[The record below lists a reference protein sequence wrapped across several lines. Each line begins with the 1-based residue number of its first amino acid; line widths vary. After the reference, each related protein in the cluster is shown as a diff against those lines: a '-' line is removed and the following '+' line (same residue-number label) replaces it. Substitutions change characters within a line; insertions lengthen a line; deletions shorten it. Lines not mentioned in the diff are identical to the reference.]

1 LKQQED
7 EENQRSATEYA
18 RTQSEIQ
25 RGIQEALDEQMRL
38 AAEMATAD
46 AAQAVIEAAE
56 QKKQDEQEA
65 YLAQIELDKEAI
77 IEAAAEAEEKLAKEA
92 ATAEEARQKAV
103 LIAQRADAERIQKQE
118 ELAQQALRDATNA
131 ELDAARAEE

>member
-65 YLAQIELDKEAI
+65 YLAQIELDKEAV

-92 ATAEEARQKAV
+92 ATAEEAR
-103 LIAQRADAERIQKQE
+103 
-118 ELAQQALRDATNA
+118 
-131 ELDAARAEE
+131 